1 MSEDQDSSVA
11 TSSEPIADTQTPWQR
26 LHSRMIWVDAL
37 QSALSLAPAVLAIA
51 VFDVHPELGSMWPFL
66 AVAVFG
72 VIGAVSDAIRWVFTR
87 YRISPDYVELRTG
100 VLVRSYR
107 SVRRDRIRSVDIDA
121 QLRHRLAGLRVV
133 QIGAGQQ
140 SAAGESAFD
149 LNAVLKADAI
159 DLQHRLLRRSPL
171 ADQAAPAEGAQADP
185 ASDSAQAGDH
195 TEVLARLRPH
205 WVIYN
210 VLNIWGLLMA
220 TGLIWGGY
228 WLALTFDLNLV
239 VVVQDL
245 LDWEQLGWPL
255 TILIGF
261 GVVVAVG
268 IVGMAI
274 NFFTS
279 YWKFELSRVPGPE
292 STQLRTSQGLLRTRE
307 VNRDERRRRGVQIS
321 EPVFWRW
328 LGVAD
333 TEVITTGLSI
343 WSADQPSAIL
353 PRGPLRT
360 ARSVGS
366 KVLQAEPDPFSI
378 TLPAHPAA
386 ALRRRLVWATVV
398 TLAAVGVAVW
408 LTLTGVAGTWTIWT
422 AAATWPVTLLAAVVA
437 HRALG
442 HGISGEYVILR
453 SGLLNRTTAVLQ
465 RSAVSTVAVRESLLQ
480 RRLGLQTVSA
490 MTAAGYGIFE
500 APDVDARSAVAFA
513 NEASAGL
520 LEPFLDQAGPQR
532 RRGPGEVQGHR
543 NERGQASSSAV

>member
-11 TSSEPIADTQTPWQR
+11 TSTEPIADTQAPWQR

-51 VFDVHPELGSMWPFL
+51 VFDVDPELGSMWPFL

-149 LNAVLKADAI
+149 LNAILKSDAV

-171 ADQAAPAEGAQADP
+171 ASQPAPAEGAEADP
-185 ASDSAQAGDH
+185 APDAPPDGAN
-195 TEVLARLRPH
+195 TEILARLRPH

-228 WLALTFDLNLV
+228 WLAMTFDLNLV
-239 VVVQDL
+239 IVVQDL

-255 TILIGF
+255 TIMIGF
-261 GVVVAVG
+261 GAIVAVG
-268 IVGMAI
+268 MVGMAL

-333 TEVITTGLSI
+333 TEVITTGLNI
-343 WSADQPSAIL
+343 WSPDQPSAIL
-353 PRGPLRT
+353 PRGPLRA
-360 ARSVGS
+360 ARSVAS
-366 KVLQAEPDPFSI
+366 QVLQAEPDPFSI
-378 TLPAHPAA
+378 ALPTHPVA
-386 ALRRRLVWATVV
+386 ALRRRLVWATAV
-398 TLAAVGVAVW
+398 TLVAVGVAVW
-408 LTLTGVAGTWTIWT
+408 LTLTGVTGTWAIWT

-437 HRALG
+437 YRALG
-442 HGISGEYVILR
+442 HGIAGEYVVLR
-453 SGLLNRTTAVLQ
+453 SGLLNRATEVLQ

-490 MTAAGYGIFE
+490 MTAAGYGVFE
-500 APDVDARSAVAFA
+500 APDVDARVAVTFA

-520 LEPFLDQAGPQR
+520 LDPFLDQAGPQG
-532 RRGPGEVQGHR
+532 RGASGEVQGHR
-543 NERGQASSSAV
+543 NERDQASSSAV